1 MKILTFIVFALTFG
15 SIFSQAPV
23 FNIDDVGKL
32 TPKSQNEITLEEQSK
47 KLFIENYINTYY
59 NHNKKINNTL
69 ADSSITYII
78 PVVFHVYGP
87 ESPTGTVMQN
97 DSPVNISVIQSALDE
112 LNKDFIG
119 LNTDFTSVHNSF
131 LIKRGTLN
139 IEFRLAQID
148 PNGKP
153 TNGMVIHQ
161 FEASYAKTN
170 TSDPVAEV
178 QADAWD
184 NFKYMNI
191 YVQKDWSGSGAF
203 NLSGIAWGP
212 DLNMSKNKMARI
224 CYNGRYLG
232 KNCSLAS
239 NGYFSEFTGVFTHE
253 FGHFFDLAHLF
264 VNGSCY
270 DTKSQ
275 DNDNVPDTPNGYN
288 GEGCHTSPSAL
299 LPNCPFPP
307 AVGMPQGDNPN
318 SSLCNAENYMTY
330 NNCYKMFSVGQVG
343 RMVNALNH
351 PARKPLWQTSNL
363 IATGVFAKS
372 DIQESSTIKNQL
384 EIYPNPIED
393 KLNFKYDN
401 ISEIDN
407 IIILNLEGKTVLSL
421 NQPNISTTIDVS
433 ALVPGTYII
442 QFIDKRTKSTTTKK
456 FVKK

>member
-1 MKILTFIVFALTFG
+1 MKIVTLIIFALTFNFL
-15 SIFSQAPV
+15 FSQAPI

-32 TPKSQNEITLEEQSK
+32 TPKSQSEIALEEQSK
-47 KLFIENYINTYY
+47 QIFIENYINNFYK
-59 NHNKKINNTL
+59 NSKKGIFTL
-69 ADSSITYII
+69 NDSSITYII

-97 DSPVNISVIQSALDE
+97 GSPVNISVIQSALDE
-112 LNKDFIG
+112 LNNDMTG
-119 LNTDFTSVHNSF
+119 LNFDFNSVHNAF
-131 LIKRGTLN
+131 LIKRGKLN

-148 PNGKP
+148 PDGKP

-161 FEASYAKTN
+161 NDASYAKTN
-170 TSDPVAEV
+170 TSDPVPEV

-184 NFKYMNI
+184 NLKYMNI
-191 YVQKDWSGSGAF
+191 YIQKDWSGSGAN

-232 KNCSLAS
+232 KNCSLPS
-239 NGYFSEFTGVFTHE
+239 NGSFPEFTGVFTHE

-264 VNGSCY
+264 VNNTCY
-270 DTKSQ
+270 DTKVQ
-275 DNDNVPDTPNGYN
+275 DNDNVPDTPNGFN
-288 GEGCHTSPSAL
+288 GEGCHLTTTAL
-299 LPNCPFPP
+299 FPNCPFSP
-307 AVGMPQGDNPN
+307 AEGMPQGDTPN

-330 NNCYKMFSVGQVG
+330 NNCYKMFSVGQVA

-363 IATGVFAKS
+363 IATGVLTKN
-372 DIQESSTIKNQL
+372 DIQETNTNINHL
-384 EIYPNPIED
+384 EIYPNPSYD
-393 KLNFKYDN
+393 KLYIKSDD

-407 IIILNLEGKTVLSL
+407 IIISNLEGKTVISL
-421 NQPNISTTIDVS
+421 NQANVSKGIDISNLTS
-433 ALVPGTYII
+433 GTYYII
-442 QFIDKRTKSTTTKK
+442 LLNQKSKILFTQK